1 MNNFRLSPSALAL
14 NKYDEYVDEDEV
26 KNDEIVEVHVQD
38 GGTMFSRNLQQ
49 QSSQSSSVPI
59 ELIQLESNVNNE
71 IRDST
76 NSIESRIGSIEISEA
91 YPNNETYKKLQ
102 RLNQSSFKEPTSSCA
117 SLKSTPHQRI
127 GSKKIQQNLFRLNP
141 DEKLRKIKI
150 LDQQKPSALF
160 PLRPQDSIEARE
172 PSAQGIPPS

>member
-49 QSSQSSSVPI
+49 QSSQSSNVPI

-76 NSIESRIGSIEISEA
+76 NSI
-91 YPNNETYKKLQ
+91 
-102 RLNQSSFKEPTSSCA
+102 
-117 SLKSTPHQRI
+117 
-127 GSKKIQQNLFRLNP
+127 
-141 DEKLRKIKI
+141 
-150 LDQQKPSALF
+150 
-160 PLRPQDSIEARE
+160 
-172 PSAQGIPPS
+172 